1 MKFKPKRQEKKMNQI
16 VLCALLDMMLIKI
29 RSGIIKTW
37 MPIML
42 LHGQRED
49 PLQRII
55 VRCYVRLIIKPRE
68 IDNEEI
74 RFT

>member
-1 MKFKPKRQEKKMNQI
+1 MKLKPKRQEKNMNQI
-16 VLCALLDMMLIKI
+16 VLCALLDMMPIKI
-29 RSGIIKTW
+29 KSGIIKIW

-49 PLQRII
+49 PLQKII
-55 VRCYVRLIIKPRE
+55 VRCYVRLIIKLKE

-74 RFT
+74 